1 MRERMV
7 HRTYNWSR
15 SVERQAKRGRAAG
28 KKLQVERGREDC
40 PSPWVVSVLLDYKG
54 LRTVRGS

>member
-1 MRERMV
+1 MV